1 MSSLYGFTE
10 QQQKISNA
18 INYANSSKA
27 EGNTISERMDSAISH
42 IVNNSKTA
50 NIGGDSSG
58 APLTYP
64 TINPDFENPQQ
75 ASNGNPAAKEEG
87 GVRK

>member
-1 MSSLYGFTE
+1 
-10 QQQKISNA
+10 
-18 INYANSSKA
+18 
-27 EGNTISERMDSAISH
+27 MDSAISH